1 MRWNVIHGACYVLR
15 VTCCVSSGIRSS
27 AHRLLCYGKT
37 TKRQQRFDGSVTLAR
52 HFDKHVIELGSA
64 RRWRGLSKR
73 EETTDV
79 GTSHG
84 ANDGQA
90 SDGKESR
97 VSCTQAIHHK
107 NSITQVVKG

>member
-1 MRWNVIHGACYVLR
+1 MLR
-15 VTCCVSSGIRSS
+15 VTCCVSSVIRSS
-27 AHRLLCYGKT
+27 AHRLFCRLVLRQNN
-37 TKRQQRFDGSVTLAR
+37 KRQQRFDGSVTLAR

-79 GTSHG
+79 STSRG

-97 VSCTQAIHHK
+97 VSCTECVHHK

>member
-1 MRWNVIHGACYVLR
+1 MWRYD
-15 VTCCVSSGIRSS
+15 
-27 AHRLLCYGKT
+27 KT
-37 TKRQQRFDGSVTLAR
+37 TKRQQRFDDSVTR
-52 HFDKHVIELGSA
+52 TRRFDNHVIGLGSA

-79 GTSHG
+79 GTNRG
-84 ANDGQA
+84 ADDGQT

-97 VSCTQAIHHK
+97 VLCIQSIHHK